1 MIPLPPYMYGQKSKT
16 LDTLSVSVSES
27 ASASLSVSRSLSVS
41 WSLSVSRSLS
51 VSWSLSAWSLSES
64 ILWRG
69 HSRTRHG
76 PHGGPPL
83 QPLDYI

>member
-27 ASASLSVSRSLSVS
+27 ASA
-41 WSLSVSRSLS
+41 SLS

>member
-27 ASASLSVSRSLSVS
+27 ASA
-41 WSLSVSRSLS
+41 SLSVSRSLS